1 MDRRELLKMVALATG
16 GVLIGGEFLLT
27 GCKNEK
33 SGAVA
38 FTPDDIAFLDEV
50 GETIIPTTSSPG
62 AKAAGIGNFMKVM
75 VTDCYT
81 EPDQQAF
88 MKGIKELNE
97 ASKKAYGIG
106 FMQATPQQRT
116 ELLEKIDAEA
126 KAYQKEKNEKEA
138 KLQAEA
144 AKERNKTIA
153 LSPNH
158 YFTMMKQLTLL
169 GYFTSKPGATQALRY
184 VAVPGHYDGC
194 MPYKKGDKAWA
205 T

>member
-16 GVLIGGEFLLT
+16 GVLVGGEFLIT

-33 SGAVA
+33 SGTVA
-38 FTPDDIAFLDEV
+38 FAPDDIAFLDEV

-88 MKGIKELNE
+88 IKGIKELNE

-116 ELLEKIDAEA
+116 ELLEKIDTEA

-153 LSPNH
+153 FSPNH

>member
-33 SGAVA
+33 SGTVA

-62 AKAAGIGNFMKVM
+62 AKAAGIGNFMKIM